1 METPDLNPLSR
12 FQGCLLPEGPFLE
25 AICLVERNRA
35 NPALLAGVGAFQDG
49 DVGASRQKLVHKGKV
64 PMWYTDRLSAS
75 VSSPPLRPLA
85 NPQGL
90 IVITDS
96 FLKAQPSVIIVGMTE
111 VQQLIQE
118 LRVKGWSIA
127 AIGRQVGVTDMAVRR
142 WISGDRR
149 PENVVAVKIVLRQM
163 LKRRRIPKRPYRRK
177 SGVA

>member
-1 METPDLNPLSR
+1 METPNSDPLAGL
-12 FQGCLLPEGPFLE
+12 QGCLVAESPFLE
-25 AICLVERNRA
+25 AIWLVESNRT
-35 NPALLAGVGAFQDG
+35 NPALLARVGAFQDG
-49 DVGASRQKLVHKGKV
+49 DPGIPRQKLVHKGKV
-64 PMWYTDRLSAS
+64 PLWYTDRLVASA
-75 VSSPPLRPLA
+75 SSPPLRPLA

-96 FLKAQPSVIIVGMTE
+96 FLKAQPSVTIVGMTE

-127 AIGRQVGVTDMAVRR
+127 AIGRKVGVTDMAVRR

-149 PENVVAVKIVLRQM
+149 PENVVAVTIVLRQM